1 MRMLSCAGLS
11 KEFLIHIHGGKR
23 ITAFRDLAFTLE
35 PGELLG
41 VSGPSGCGK
50 SSLLK
55 CIYRTYR
62 PSAGSLPYTTAA
74 GAVVDLAAAD
84 EHMVLALRRAEIGY
98 VSQFLHVIPRVTA
111 LDTLANVMVAR
122 GFGREQSLARARE
135 LLERLRLPPALWE
148 LYPSTFS
155 GGEKQRLNLI
165 HALISRPRL
174 LLLDEPTASLDADS
188 ARRAIELILELK
200 AAGTAMIGVFHD
212 RQALERLAD
221 SRLELAVAEGV
232 PR

>member
-11 KEFLIHIHGGKR
+11 KEFLIHIRGGKR
-23 ITAFRDLAFTLE
+23 ITAFRDLAFTLD

-62 PSAGSLPYTTAA
+62 PSAGSLHYTTAT

-84 EHMVLALRRAEIGY
+84 EHTVLALRRAEIGY

-111 LDTLANVMVAR
+111 LDTLANVMAAR

-135 LLERLRLPPALWE
+135 LLERLRLLPALWE

-212 RQALERLAD
+212 RLALERLAD

-232 PR
+232 PQ